1 MANFGDEFRENT
13 RKFFSKDVTEQLQA
27 QKYFLFLIK
36 DLNVPDVIVDILQKA
51 TDLEICYMAS
61 SILTELLMKKWSIF
75 TVNHKIFIYTFT
87 IKIIANSSQSHIQKS
102 YLDCFIRLVCKLSIQ
117 SWNEDVEF
125 SKLPQYC
132 AEFLQ
137 QGPEIVVIGLKIIKQ
152 LIEEMQTGSK
162 YSSIHH
168 ERTSKQFKQF
178 TIPSLFKL
186 FLSCLEKFSSIN
198 IASELIPVLELVLE
212 IMTKIFDFCKEND
225 DKFELILPWPD
236 SDCWQ
241 ILKTPEIID
250 FFNRTFAQNT
260 SNSNIVQ
267 KILKIYGHL
276 VTVNASFFPDLQI
289 KSLILKK
296 IVSFIIEL
304 LSNRHGINCENDL
317 HEFVWILSRI
327 GGSELAMDI
336 VFQIDPQGFIE
347 KSYNLTKEI
356 LQNRVSENLIYNIM
370 TFWEFLSVTSIK
382 KPELYQIIEEVTKI
396 YIQYLLNNDDVL
408 SNTRENQ
415 LGCHIENNDPYSISC
430 SSTPDKESLAL
441 LASLSKVQHQNL
453 SEWVLQFFESLVN
466 SLVTNNTYS
475 PQLIIIINILGAFI
489 ADNKSQFIANA
500 DKHNKNPKVSI
511 KTLNT
516 DNYLISGKIAS
527 HIFIFLKHLL
537 QYPTLNTPLL
547 QCLLNFIKLFIRL
560 YINCDNPLVSSTFQ
574 YLRTQLSLEADD
586 HILLIILS
594 SIFTA
599 ASRQNANV
607 FQLSMEIFADI
618 GNFTRLLKPSI
629 DHDSVCYCGILR
641 FNEQSILEI
650 LGNWCSGELTFINQ
664 HLPSKSRAECIK
676 SIFKL
681 YFLVGNNTNLTFLHM
696 IQPIDNMLKLTKQSY
711 ALEKATG
718 LCYDLL
724 GMLQSIANS
733 DHYSLFFN
741 WLCNISED
749 LINVFGHFS
758 ASPRTCVFY
767 FNFLKELC
775 FNRTER
781 LTYLE
786 NSSIGTSLF
795 RFCQRILDTF
805 FNAFVVKDCYENVY
819 EELYKPLAMAV
830 NVLANASFGVK
841 NFQLLIGNKD
851 VINTFNVVIKCIV
864 AIPAEEI
871 SACVKIF
878 KGVFELFKFVTGQQ
892 KLMKETI
899 YKLGQGEVGKF
910 FDLMIEGCQSSE
922 QFVCQLS
929 YFILKDVVTDMIF
942 KASDESRNFLLA
954 NDNSLKRLLRVLLV
968 LVFNGEGQ
976 NISLIAYPLLGLIN
990 IFKQFYIEIIPS
1002 ICQVQGPERSNLV
1015 KSSIESLFTN
1025 LQFSWSDEHFHRNMK
1040 SAQEFEKRLN
1050 IVAKSLKLSI

>member
-1 MANFGDEFRENT
+1 M
-13 RKFFSKDVTEQLQA
+13 
-27 QKYFLFLIK
+27 I
-36 DLNVPDVIVDILQKA
+36 DILQKA
-51 TDLEICYMAS
+51 TDLEISYMAS

-75 TVNHKIFIYTFT
+75 TVSHKIFIYTFT
-87 IKIIANSSQSHIQKS
+87 VKIIASSSQANIQKS

-137 QGPEIVVIGLKIIKQ
+137 QGPEIVVVGLKIIKQ

-186 FLSCLEKFSSIN
+186 FLTCLEKFSSIS
-198 IASELIPVLELVLE
+198 IASELNPVLELVLE

-225 DKFELILPWPD
+225 EKFELVLPWPD

-276 VTVNASFFPDLQI
+276 VTVNTNFFHDLQI
-289 KSLILKK
+289 KSLILTK
-296 IVSFIIEL
+296 IVRFIMEL
-304 LSNRHGINCENDL
+304 LNNRHGINCENDL
-317 HEFVWILSRI
+317 HEFVWLLSRI
-327 GGSELAMDI
+327 GGSELTMDI

-347 KSYNLTKEI
+347 KMYILTKEI
-356 LQNRVSENLIYNIM
+356 LQNQVSENLVYNIM
-370 TFWEFLSVTSIK
+370 TFWEFLTVTSTK
-382 KPELYQIIEEVTKI
+382 KPELCQIITEVTKN
-396 YIQYLLNNDDVL
+396 YIEYLLNNEDAL
-408 SNTRENQ
+408 SSSRNNI
-415 LGCHIENNDPYSISC
+415 LSYPIENNDEYSVSY
-430 SSTPDKESLAL
+430 SSAPDKESLSL
-441 LASLSKVQHQNL
+441 IASLSKVQNQTL
-453 SEWVLQFFESLVN
+453 TEWVLQLFESLAD
-466 SLVTNNTYS
+466 SLVTNNSFS
-475 PQLIIIINILGAFI
+475 PQLLIIINILGAFI
-489 ADNKSQFIANA
+489 ADSKSQYIANA
-500 DKHNKNPKVSI
+500 DKHNKNPKVST
-511 KTLNT
+511 KTLSN
-516 DNYLISGKIAS
+516 DHYLITGKITS
-527 HIFIFLKHLL
+527 HVFIFLKHLL
-537 QYPTLNTPLL
+537 QYPSLHSPLL

-560 YINCDNPLVSSTFQ
+560 NINCDNTLVSSTFQ
-574 YLRTQLSLEADD
+574 YLKTQLSLEAED
-586 HILLIILS
+586 HILTVILS

-599 ASRQNANV
+599 ASRQNASV

-618 GNFTRLLKPSI
+618 GNFTRLLKPNAECEA
-629 DHDSVCYCGILR
+629 VCYCGILR
-641 FNEQSILEI
+641 FNEQRILEI
-650 LGNWCSGELTFINQ
+650 LGNWASGELVFINQ
-664 HLPSKSRAECIK
+664 HLPSKSRAECVK

-681 YFLVGNNTNLTFLHM
+681 YFLVGHSTNLTFLHM
-696 IQPIDNMLKLTKQSY
+696 IQPIDNMLKLTKQSNTI
-711 ALEKATG
+711 EKATG

-724 GMLQSIANS
+724 GMLQSIANA
-733 DHYSLFFN
+733 DHYTMFFD
-741 WLCNISED
+741 WLCRISED
-749 LINVFGHFS
+749 LISVFSHFS
-758 ASPRTCVFY
+758 TNPRTCVFY

-830 NVLANASFGVK
+830 NVLANAAFGVK
-841 NFQLLIGNKD
+841 NFQLLIVNKD
-851 VINTFNVVIKCIV
+851 VINTFSIVIKSVV
-864 AIPAEEI
+864 AIPAEEV

-899 YKLGQGEVGKF
+899 FMLGQGEVSKF

-929 YFILKDVVTDMIF
+929 YFILKDIVSDMIF

-990 IFKQFYIEIIPS
+990 IFKQYYTEIIPS
-1002 ICQVQGPERSNLV
+1002 LCQVQGPERSNL
-1015 KSSIESLFTN
+1015 
-1025 LQFSWSDEHFHRNMK
+1025 
-1040 SAQEFEKRLN
+1040 
-1050 IVAKSLKLSI
+1050 